1 MSRMEPTCRAKA
13 TPRCVYVHVWVGA
26 CVCACVRVCVCV
38 RTCVRVRMSCGCLC
52 VCPCVRGSVHGVS
65 HFNVY
70 CVHVQS
76 RLGNAQGHTTWVPT
90 DWNSWPN
97 YNVHGYGVY

>member
-1 MSRMEPTCRAKA
+1 MPMSRMEPTCRAKA
-13 TPRCVYVHVWVGA
+13 TPRCVCVRVCMCA
-26 CVCACVRVCVCV
+26 CVCARVCAF
-38 RTCVRVRMSCGCLC
+38 
-52 VCPCVRGSVHGVS
+52 VHGWGAS
-65 HFNVY
+65 F
-70 CVHVQS
+70 CCAHVQS